1 MMPMDEIAATDPVSI
16 LRDIEEACRIC
27 NTTDFQHSAEIFSEW
42 SGIAFRTGSNSLL
55 APLDEVVEILD
66 MPKLARVPLAQPW
79 VRGIANIRGNL
90 LPVVD
95 FSGFLGGE
103 VATVTEKT
111 RVLVIDYDGIYSGL
125 VVDEVYGLK
134 HFMESE
140 HTDEAPEVD
149 GFLLP
154 FIRNG
159 YRRDGRVWREFSLF
173 ALADTAQFL
182 QTAA

>member
-1 MMPMDEIAATDPVSI
+1 MSMDADADTDPFSI
-16 LRDIEEACRIC
+16 LREIEESCRIC
-27 NTTDFQHSAEIFSEW
+27 NTRDLRQSAEIFSEW
-42 SGIAFRTGSNSLL
+42 SGIAFRVGGNNLL

-95 FSGFLGGE
+95 FSGLLGGE
-103 VATVTEKT
+103 VASLTEKT

-134 HFMESE
+134 HFMEGE
-140 HTDEAPEVD
+140 LAGDAPEVD

-154 FIRNG
+154 FIRNV
-159 YRRDGRVWREFSLF
+159 YRRDGRVWHEFSMF
-173 ALADTAQFL
+173 VLADTPQFL
-182 QTAA
+182 KTAV

>member
-1 MMPMDEIAATDPVSI
+1 MPMDETATTDPVAI
-16 LRDIEEACRIC
+16 LRDIEESCRVC
-27 NTTDFQHSAEIFSEW
+27 NTTDPGQSAEIFSEW
-42 SGIAFRTGSNSLL
+42 SGIAFRIGGNRLL

-103 VATVTEKT
+103 VAAVTERT

-140 HTDEAPEVD
+140 RAEAAPDVD
-149 GFLLP
+149 GCLLP

-159 YRRDGRVWREFSLF
+159 YHRDGRVWCEFSLF
-173 ALADTAQFL
+173 ALADTPQFL
-182 QTAA
+182 KTAG

>member
-1 MMPMDEIAATDPVSI
+1 MPMDVEVATDPFSI
-16 LRDIEEACRIC
+16 LREIEESCRTC
-27 NTTDFQHSAEIFSEW
+27 NTRDLRQSAETFSEW
-42 SGIAFRTGSNSLL
+42 SGIAFRAGSNNLL

-95 FSGFLGGE
+95 FSGLLGGE
-103 VATVTEKT
+103 VATLTEKT

-134 HFMESE
+134 HFMEGE
-140 HTDEAPEVD
+140 LAGEAPDVD
-149 GFLLP
+149 DYLLP
-154 FIRNG
+154 FVRNV
-159 YRRDGRVWREFSLF
+159 YRRDERVWHEFSLF
-173 ALADTAQFL
+173 VLADTPQFL
-182 QTAA
+182 KTAV

>member
-1 MMPMDEIAATDPVSI
+1 MDETTVTDPVSI
-16 LRDIEEACRIC
+16 LRQIEEACRLC
-27 NTTDFQHSAEIFSEW
+27 NTTDPQQSAETFSVW
-42 SGIAFRTGSNSLL
+42 SGIAFRAGNNSLL

-66 MPKLARVPLAQPW
+66 MPKLSRVPLARPW

-95 FSGFLGGE
+95 FSGFVGGK
-103 VATVTEKT
+103 AAIASEKS
-111 RVLVIDYDGIYSGL
+111 RVLVIDYNGIYSGL

-140 HTDEAPEVD
+140 YTDAEPEVD

-154 FIRNG
+154 YIRNG
-159 YRRDGRVWREFSLF
+159 YCRDGKVWREFSLF
-173 ALADTAQFL
+173 ALADTPQFMM
-182 QTAA
+182 AAV

>member
-1 MMPMDEIAATDPVSI
+1 MDVETTTDPYSI
-16 LRDIEEACRIC
+16 LRGIEESCRTC
-27 NTTDFQHSAEIFSEW
+27 NTRDLRQSAEIFSEW
-42 SGIAFRTGSNSLL
+42 SGIAFRVGNSSLL

-95 FSGFLGGE
+95 FSGLLGGE
-103 VATVTEKT
+103 VAILTEKT

-134 HFMESE
+134 HFMEAE
-140 HTDEAPEVD
+140 RTGEAPDVD
-149 GFLLP
+149 DVFLP
-154 FIRNG
+154 YVRNV
-159 YRRDGRVWREFSLF
+159 YVRDGRVWHEFSLF
-173 ALADTAQFL
+173 VLADTPQFL
-182 QTAA
+182 KTAI